1 MTKATTA
8 IMGTVRRS
16 TGSSILLDE
25 RDEAL
30 VVSRYYKNPPKLETG
45 DRVRLNLDNREFIVG
60 AELLNGGGETPE
72 PAPMRGGADD
82 LRAIRST
89 CIQSASAFCASRPE
103 LKSVDLFQLAE
114 RMEAWVL
121 R

>member
-1 MTKATTA
+1 MTQATTA

-30 VVSRYYKNPPKLETG
+30 VVSKYARNLPTLECG
-45 DRVRLNLDNREFIVG
+45 DRVELTLDGRDFVMG
-60 AELLNGGGETPE
+60 ARILNGGGETPE

>member
-1 MTKATTA
+1 MKADNV
-8 IMGTVRRS
+8 IRPVGPQTV
-16 TGSSILLDE
+16 
-25 RDEAL
+25 
-30 VVSRYYKNPPKLETG
+30 N
-45 DRVRLNLDNREFIVG
+45 
-60 AELLNGGGETPE
+60 
-72 PAPMRGGADD
+72 